1 MSNISDEKVGEVLD
15 LLRSFVEQE
24 TKRNEEHEKEHEFL
38 RQLMQEYQSRI
49 EFWEAVKKKV
59 ATTGVLAVIGAVGS
73 AIVFTA
79 AHYLKG
85 L

>member
-24 TKRNEEHEKEHEFL
+24 TKRNAEHEKEHEFL

-59 ATTGVLAVIGAVGS
+59 ATTGVLAVIGAIGS

-79 AHYLKG
+79 ASYFKG